1 MPDRHA
7 LLSASSSKQ
16 WLNCPPSA
24 RLQEQFPNESSV
36 YAAEGTF
43 AHEVCEYKVRKY
55 LKERVKRPQSEE
67 YYTEEIDQITDVYAE
82 FVISIIEEMKR
93 SGCEPLVMVEE
104 RVDYTHIAPSGF
116 GTADMLI
123 VGKDENGNGV
133 LHIADFKTGQGVF
146 VDADH
151 NSQMMLYALGGLAA
165 YGYIY
170 DIKTVR
176 MSIIQPRLDNI
187 STFECTREELE
198 SWGESIRKI
207 AILAYEGKGEQRA
220 GDWCRFCR
228 AKPVCK
234 ACKDEALSLCREEFL
249 DLDEGAF
256 NEGAFSDP
264 PVVLESAGFC
274 TEHSAKARSVG
285 YEKEIAP
292 TLRAGTIPAALSCFS
307 NHSQDT
313 RYTGPEEISQTISST
328 FGQGGNNQPFVVES
342 RAFGICSTQSNA
354 MKSDNPN
361 SGFYEAD
368 TSRTIDTSSQSPLR
382 NQGGM
387 AVVQPIKNY
396 DVRLTTE
403 GTKNA
408 RSNVYETELARTIDT
423 GGIAPN
429 ANQGGIAVVA
439 VQGSM
444 IGRKDESG
452 PQGSGVNE
460 DVSFTLNATDK
471 HCVAYGIDRAAFN
484 QGQNAL
490 YNFAV
495 EEEIE
500 PTMVAKG
507 PGAVAQPTY
516 CTSKASYHT
525 RVNEEVAGTLVESD
539 YKDPPVINDTDGIEY
554 IVRRLTPS
562 ECAVLQ
568 GYDCDWCS
576 DLGTENPTAED
587 IEYWREVF
595 NEYNHA
601 IGKSVKP
608 KSDNQI
614 IKWLKDPHSDSAE
627 YSLWGNGLCKWCAV
641 FVLSGIAYFDAH
653 EGESA

>member
-93 SGCEPLVMVEE
+93 NGCEPLVMVEE

-146 VDADH
+146 VEADH

-198 SWGESIRKI
+198 NWGESIRKI

-249 DLDEGAF
+249 DLDKGAF
-256 NEGAFSDP
+256 NEGAFSDESVP
-264 PVVLESAGFC
+264 SDGIRVSPADNSENCESCTVPVF
-274 TEHSAKARSVG
+274 K
-285 YEKEIAP
+285 
-292 TLRAGTIPAALSCFS
+292 
-307 NHSQDT
+307 
-313 RYTGPEEISQTISST
+313 
-328 FGQGGNNQPFVVES
+328 QPGLV
-342 RAFGICSTQSNA
+342 
-354 MKSDNPN
+354 
-361 SGFYEAD
+361 
-368 TSRTIDTSSQSPLR
+368 PL
-382 NQGGM
+382 
-387 AVVQPIKNY
+387 
-396 DVRLTTE
+396 
-403 GTKNA
+403 
-408 RSNVYETELARTIDT
+408 TELAQILPTLNRISSWIESVFAFVSSEAINNGVTIPGYKVVEGRSKRMFTDT
-423 GGIAPN
+423 K
-429 ANQGGIAVVA
+429 AVVDTA
-439 VQGSM
+439 VANGYTDLYKQQLISLTEFEKMMGKKKFKELL
-444 IGRKDESG
+444 GAYVTK
-452 PQGSGVNE
+452 PQGK
-460 DVSFTLNATDK
+460 L
-471 HCVAYGIDRAAFN
+471 
-484 QGQNAL
+484 
-490 YNFAV
+490 
-495 EEEIE
+495 
-500 PTMVAKG
+500 
-507 PGAVAQPTY
+507 
-516 CTSKASYHT
+516 
-525 RVNEEVAGTLVESD
+525 TLVPED
-539 YKDPPVINDTDGIEY
+539 DPREAVD
-554 IVRRLTPS
+554 LTATP
-562 ECAVLQ
+562 ETPDQEFA
-568 GYDCDWCS
+568 
-576 DLGTENPTAED
+576 
-587 IEYWREVF
+587 
-595 NEYNHA
+595 A
-601 IGKSVKP
+601 IP
-608 KSDNQI
+608 D
-614 IKWLKDPHSDSAE
+614 
-627 YSLWGNGLCKWCAV
+627 
-641 FVLSGIAYFDAH
+641 
-653 EGESA
+653 EGE

>member
-151 NSQMMLYALGGLAA
+151 NSQMMLYALGALAA

-170 DIKTVR
+170 DIKIVR

-198 SWGESIRKI
+198 NWGESIRKI

-256 NEGAFSDP
+256 SDESVP
-264 PVVLESAGFC
+264 SDGIRASPADNSENGTVPVF
-274 TEHSAKARSVG
+274 K
-285 YEKEIAP
+285 
-292 TLRAGTIPAALSCFS
+292 
-307 NHSQDT
+307 
-313 RYTGPEEISQTISST
+313 
-328 FGQGGNNQPFVVES
+328 QPGLVS
-342 RAFGICSTQSNA
+342 
-354 MKSDNPN
+354 
-361 SGFYEAD
+361 
-368 TSRTIDTSSQSPLR
+368 L
-382 NQGGM
+382 
-387 AVVQPIKNY
+387 
-396 DVRLTTE
+396 
-403 GTKNA
+403 
-408 RSNVYETELARTIDT
+408 TELAQILPTLNRISSWIESVFAFVSSEAINNGVTIPGYKVVEGRSKRMFTDT
-423 GGIAPN
+423 K
-429 ANQGGIAVVA
+429 AVVDTA
-439 VQGSM
+439 VANGYTDLYKQQLISLTEFEKMMGKKKFKELL
-444 IGRKDESG
+444 GAYVTK
-452 PQGSGVNE
+452 PQGK
-460 DVSFTLNATDK
+460 L
-471 HCVAYGIDRAAFN
+471 
-484 QGQNAL
+484 
-490 YNFAV
+490 
-495 EEEIE
+495 
-500 PTMVAKG
+500 
-507 PGAVAQPTY
+507 
-516 CTSKASYHT
+516 
-525 RVNEEVAGTLVESD
+525 TLVPED
-539 YKDPPVINDTDGIEY
+539 DPREAVD
-554 IVRRLTPS
+554 LTATP
-562 ECAVLQ
+562 ETP
-568 GYDCDWCS
+568 D
-576 DLGTENPTAED
+576 
-587 IEYWREVF
+587 REF
-595 NEYNHA
+595 AA
-601 IGKSVKP
+601 IP
-608 KSDNQI
+608 D
-614 IKWLKDPHSDSAE
+614 
-627 YSLWGNGLCKWCAV
+627 
-641 FVLSGIAYFDAH
+641 
-653 EGESA
+653 